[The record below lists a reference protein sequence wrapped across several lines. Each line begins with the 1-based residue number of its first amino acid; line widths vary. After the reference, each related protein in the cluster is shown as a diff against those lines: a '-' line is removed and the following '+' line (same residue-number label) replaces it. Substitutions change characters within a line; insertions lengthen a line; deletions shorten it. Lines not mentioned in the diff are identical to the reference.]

1 MSSYITED
9 AQGRRFDLFGP
20 TGTTPIGK
28 TEGAPVTRDPRAK
41 GPDEVVNDPASGLA
55 KQLSWGFSTALFSLP
70 DLAVKGIGKALGM
83 DDKNV
88 MTLGKLF
95 TRASGQT
102 ETAPRNEQERYARA
116 VGEGIGGGLFPT
128 GVLSFIARSKLYSP
142 IAKTIQGE
150 RMPSPAGTSAFKQIA
165 YDTLDFIKKN
175 PKQAF
180 AMDAAF
186 GAAHETL
193 RQAVEENMSDDDPE
207 RKAFFK
213 DFMPTAA
220 LIGVPLAIS
229 TLSPTAMA
237 YRFGKKKMGDLDAS
251 LGDLEKDALKD
262 LDSIIPFAPKIFAAR
277 ASQKLRENLG
287 ASADAP
293 EGQAA
298 SAMLKQILS
307 DHPILEAAGYKA
319 NIAETFMDPVLSDRV
334 KQVIRALPAD
344 SPAQQLLK
352 NQLRTNDAAL
362 ASMFDSL
369 TPQAN
374 MELQTAL
381 SQVQQQ
387 RQQLF
392 DSLAANRTDVT
403 QDELTRLSMFY
414 GPLNPDKLN
423 GELRGMLQAQME
435 LDVNMRKNIMR
446 RLGLGQGTDKD
457 GLPVPVRDNEGQS
470 LLPASDVEQ
479 PAVDLLTYYDTLLK
493 GRTTM
498 STEMRKFITSSEP
511 LNTLRKNVNAK
522 IDARDAIEAKLIDN
536 LLTQKFDEQLADT
549 KLGQRILKGREEG
562 DTSRLQIA
570 DEAFLV
576 ELRKMADLAVKL
588 QKEGAVFTPAEKKTL
603 ETTANTILK
612 TDPKTGEIKIPIPD
626 ANPRAVKEFITIN
639 TKTIAQDAK
648 RQTASVTA
656 VDMNIPEGID
666 YLEAA
671 ARFRN
676 QALDKHNSVLAGSRA
691 TRVIDADQYLK
702 LGNKVFDDFE
712 NMILN
717 NVPRLKQQ
725 RAAMK
730 IVLDDYRSVYEQR
743 LPLLLG
749 RKSNEGGTTRYSVP
763 NEQVLS
769 AAFRSA
775 DDVRN
780 LSAMIGNNPI
790 GLNLLEKGTLNWL
803 QSKDIFDKG
812 KNSPTQGLILPKKIN
827 DVLQKN
833 QNIISVLPKQV
844 QDTLRNEADTAIS
857 VSRRLGEIKQQEDIA
872 KDVEFENFL
881 TKVLRPGTDNEIILT
896 QAITNPIEMTK
907 LVNVLKG
914 DPDKLASLRK
924 AVFVL
929 LREGS
934 LAGGASLNKIIET
947 TEKSLNVLFDKEHLK
962 HLNALADIQAR
973 NITLSNVTGIVP
985 RFESSSQI
993 FQRMLGVSL
1002 PGLMTYGRD
1011 VGGGRISPQGAA
1023 FSLGVRLLSSMEE
1036 ELQNK
1041 MLLRAVVDPDVAK
1054 ALAEPKSAQQARL
1067 LLREMQSL
1075 GYLSR
1080 ALMADIGVTS
1090 SQLALGDKESP
1101 IEGMID
1107 LSPVVRQPSASA
1119 ASSRPETAVP
1129 RSEASAPRPET
1140 AAALLKK
1147 MPPAPQ
1153 TRGMPNMRI
1162 GPPPAAPAGPAAS
1175 SLLYPTLFP
1184 DDPISK
1190 MLLQRQQ
1197 QVAPPQQQ

>member
-1 MSSYITED
+1 MSSYIVQD
-9 AQGRRFDLFGP
+9 SKGQLIDLSNLSAGPVGRA
-20 TGTTPIGK
+20 
-28 TEGAPVTRDPRAK
+28 EGAPVARDPRAK
-41 GPDEVVNDPASGLA
+41 GPDQEVDDPVSGLIRNA
-55 KQLSWGFSTALFSLP
+55 SWGFSAGLFALP

-102 ETAPRNEQERYARA
+102 DAAPRNEQERYARA
-116 VGEGIGGGLFPT
+116 IGEGIGGGLFPT

-150 RMPSPAGTSAFKQIA
+150 RMPSPVGTSAFKQIA

-251 LGDLEKDALKD
+251 LGDLEKNALKD

-298 SAMLKQILS
+298 SAMLQQILS
-307 DHPILEAAGYKA
+307 DYPQLAAAGYKA
-319 NIAETFMDPVLSDRV
+319 NIAETFMDPALSDRI
-334 KQVIRALPAD
+334 KKVIQALPAD
-344 SPAQQLLK
+344 SPAQQILK

-362 ASMFDSL
+362 ASTFDSL

-381 SQVQQQ
+381 SQVQKE

-423 GELRGMLQAQME
+423 GELRGMLQAQIE
-435 LDVNMRKNIMR
+435 LDVGMRKNIFR
-446 RLGLGQGTDKD
+446 RMGLSQGTDKD
-457 GLPVPVRDNEGQS
+457 GLPLPVRDEKGQS
-470 LLPASDVEQ
+470 LLPASNVEQ
-479 PAVDLLTYYDTLLK
+479 PAVDLLSYYDTLLK

-498 STEMRKFITSSEP
+498 ATEMRKFITSSEP
-511 LNTLRKNVNAK
+511 LNTLRKNVTAK
-522 IDARDAIEAKLIDN
+522 IKARDALEAKMNEDILVERYMEALQGTNLAAKMKGPLAKDFAEQDN
-536 LLTQKFDEQLADT
+536 KTVQDVLKNLRL
-549 KLGQRILKGREEG
+549 ILKPNPTERELGDIKALGRSALYNPNTG
-562 DTSRLQIA
+562 DVRLSMGKDDI
-570 DEAFLV
+570 LT
-576 ELRKMADLAVKL
+576 MNVKSIS
-588 QKEGAVFTPAEKKTL
+588 E
-603 ETTANTILK
+603 
-612 TDPKTGEIKIPIPD
+612 
-626 ANPRAVKEFITIN
+626 
-639 TKTIAQDAK
+639 DAK
-648 RQTASVTA
+648 RIAEKTHA
-656 VDMNIPEGID
+656 VDMNIAEGID

-676 QALDKHNSVLAGSRA
+676 QALDKYNSVLAGSRA
-691 TRVIDADQYLK
+691 TRVVDADQYLK

-717 NVPRLKQQ
+717 NVPRLKKE
-725 RAAMK
+725 RDAMK
-730 IVLDDYRSVYEQR
+730 TVMDDYRIVYEQR
-743 LPLLLG
+743 LPLMIG
-749 RKSNEGGTTRYSVP
+749 KKVTEGGASRYATP

-780 LSAMIGNNPI
+780 LSAMIGNDPI

-803 QSKDIFDKG
+803 QSKKILDKD
-812 KNSPTQGLILPKKIN
+812 GLISPKKIN

-833 QNIISVLPKQV
+833 QNIISALPKQV
-844 QDTLRNEADTAIS
+844 QDTLRNEADTAVN
-857 VSRRLGEIKQQEDIA
+857 VSRRLGEIKKQEEIA
-872 KDVEFENFL
+872 QDVEFDDFL
-881 TKVLRPGTDNEIILT
+881 KKVLRPGTDNEIVLK
-896 QAITNPIEMTK
+896 QALSSPIEMSK
-907 LVNVLKG
+907 LVSAVKG
-914 DPDKLASLRK
+914 DPDKLAALRR
-924 AVFVL
+924 AVFDISK
-929 LREGS
+929 EGS
-934 LAGGASLNKIIET
+934 LTGGSLKKFMEVT
-947 TEKSLNVLFDKEHLK
+947 DKSLKVLFDEKHLK
-962 HLNALADIQAR
+962 DLAALADIQAR
-973 NITLSNVTGIVP
+973 NAALARVTGVAP
-985 RFESSSQI
+985 KFESTSQI
-993 FQRMLGVSL
+993 FQRMLGVSI

-1011 VGGGRISPQGAA
+1011 VASGRVSPQGAGI
-1023 FSLGVRLLSSMEE
+1023 SLSVRLFSSMEE

-1041 MLLRAVVDPDVAK
+1041 MMVRALTDPKVAS
-1054 ALAEPKSAQQARL
+1054 ALANAKTADQGKL
-1067 LLREMQSL
+1067 LLREIQST

-1090 SQLALGDKESP
+1090 SQLAMGDRESP
-1101 IEGMID
+1101 IESMAD
-1107 LSPVVRQPSASA
+1107 LAPGV
-1119 ASSRPETAVP
+1119 SRPAATTPRQEMGAPRQDTA
-1129 RSEASAPRPET
+1129 APRPET
-1140 AAALLKK
+1140 AAALLRK

-1153 TRGMPNMRI
+1153 TRGMPAVSTRL
-1162 GPPPAAPAGPAAS
+1162 PTTPPAAPAPS
-1175 SLLYPTLFP
+1175 SANMYQMLFP

-1190 MLLQRQQ
+1190 MMSQRQQ
-1197 QVAPPQQQ
+1197 PVAPPQ

>member
-1 MSSYITED
+1 MASYIIED
-9 AQGRRFDLFGP
+9 SQGRPFDLFGS
-20 TGTTPIGK
+20 TKASAGGA
-28 TEGAPVTRDPRAK
+28 EGAPVARDPRAK
-41 GPDEVVNDPASGLA
+41 APDEVVDDPVSGLI
-55 KQLSWGFSTALFSLP
+55 KQASWGLSAGLFALP

-102 ETAPRNEQERYARA
+102 EATPRNEQERYARA
-116 VGEGIGGGLFPT
+116 IGEGIGGGLFPT
-128 GVLSFIARSKLYSP
+128 GVLSFVARSKLYSP

-229 TLSPTAMA
+229 ALSPTAMA

-298 SAMLKQILS
+298 SAMLQQILS
-307 DHPILEAAGYKA
+307 DYPQLAAAGYKA
-319 NIAETFMDPVLSDRV
+319 NIAETLMDPALSDRI
-334 KQVIRALPAD
+334 KKVIQALPAD
-344 SPAQQLLK
+344 SPAQQILK

-362 ASMFDSL
+362 ASTFDSL

-423 GELRGMLQAQME
+423 GELRGMLQAQIE
-435 LDVNMRKNIMR
+435 LDVGMRKNIFR
-446 RLGLGQGTDKD
+446 RMGLGQGTDKD
-457 GLPVPVRDNEGQS
+457 GLPLPVRDGKGQS
-470 LLPASDVEQ
+470 LLTASNIEQ
-479 PAVDLLTYYDTLLK
+479 PAVDLLGYYDTLLK

-498 STEMRKFITSSEP
+498 ATEMRRFITGSEP
-511 LNTLRKNVNAK
+511 LNTLRKNVTEK
-522 IDARDAIEAKLIDN
+522 IKARDALEAKMNEDILVERYMEALQGTNLAAKMKGPLAKDFAEQDN
-536 LLTQKFDEQLADT
+536 KTVQDVLKNLRL
-549 KLGQRILKGREEG
+549 ILKPNPTERELGDIKALGRSALYNPNTG
-562 DTSRLQIA
+562 DVRLSMGKDDI
-570 DEAFLV
+570 LT
-576 ELRKMADLAVKL
+576 MNVKSIS
-588 QKEGAVFTPAEKKTL
+588 E
-603 ETTANTILK
+603 
-612 TDPKTGEIKIPIPD
+612 
-626 ANPRAVKEFITIN
+626 
-639 TKTIAQDAK
+639 DAK
-648 RQTASVTA
+648 RIAEKTHA
-656 VDMNIPEGID
+656 VDMNIAEGID

-676 QALDKHNSVLAGSRA
+676 QALDKYNSVLAGSRA
-691 TRVIDADQYLK
+691 TRVVDADQYLK
-702 LGNKVFDDFE
+702 LGNKVYDDFE
-712 NMILN
+712 KMILD
-717 NVPRLKQQ
+717 NVPRLKQERQ
-725 RAAMK
+725 AMK
-730 IVLDDYRSVYEQR
+730 IVLDDYRNLYEKR
-743 LPLLLG
+743 LPLLIG
-749 RKSNEGGTTRYSVP
+749 KRVTDGGTTRYATS
-763 NEQVLS
+763 NEQVLA

-775 DDVRN
+775 EDVRD
-780 LSAMIGNNPI
+780 LSAMIGNDPT

-803 QSKDIFDKG
+803 QNKDIFDKAP
-812 KNSPTQGLILPKKIN
+812 NSPTLGLILPKKIN
-827 DVLQKN
+827 AVLQKN
-833 QNIISVLPKQV
+833 QNIISALPKQV
-844 QDTLRNEADTAIS
+844 QDTLRNEADTAVN

-872 KDVEFENFL
+872 KDVEFDNFL
-881 TKVLRPGTDNEIILT
+881 KKVLRPGTDNEIILT
-896 QAITNPIEMTK
+896 QAITSPIEMTK

-934 LAGGASLNKIIET
+934 LGGGASLNKIIET

-962 HLNALADIQAR
+962 HLNALADVQAR

-1090 SQLALGDKESP
+1090 SQLALGDRESP

-1107 LSPVVRQPSASA
+1107 LSPVVRQPSTSA
-1119 ASSRPETAVP
+1119 ASSRPAATTPRQDTA
-1129 RSEASAPRPET
+1129 APRPET

-1153 TRGMPNMRI
+1153 TRGMPPAALSPRFA
-1162 GPPPAAPAGPAAS
+1162 PPPAPAPAAPGM
-1175 SLLYPTLFP
+1175 YQMLFP

-1190 MLLQRQQ
+1190 MLNQRQQ
-1197 QVAPPQQQ
+1197 PVAPPQ

>member
-1 MSSYITED
+1 MSSYIVQD
-9 AQGRRFDLFGP
+9 SKGQLIDLSNLSAGPVGRA
-20 TGTTPIGK
+20 
-28 TEGAPVTRDPRAK
+28 EGAPVARDPRAK
-41 GPDEVVNDPASGLA
+41 GPDQEVDDPVSGLIRNA
-55 KQLSWGFSTALFSLP
+55 SWGFSAGLFALP

-102 ETAPRNEQERYARA
+102 DAAPRNEQERYARA
-116 VGEGIGGGLFPT
+116 IGEGIGGGLFPT

-150 RMPSPAGTSAFKQIA
+150 RMPSPVGTSAFKQIA

-251 LGDLEKDALKD
+251 LGDLEKNALKD

-298 SAMLKQILS
+298 SAMLQQILS
-307 DHPILEAAGYKA
+307 DYPQLAAAGYKA
-319 NIAETFMDPVLSDRV
+319 NIAETFMDPALSDRI
-334 KQVIRALPAD
+334 KKVIQALPAD
-344 SPAQQLLK
+344 SPAQQILK

-362 ASMFDSL
+362 ASTFDSL

-381 SQVQQQ
+381 SQVQKE

-423 GELRGMLQAQME
+423 GELRGMLQAQIE
-435 LDVNMRKNIMR
+435 LDVGMRKNIFR
-446 RLGLGQGTDKD
+446 RMGLGQGTDKD
-457 GLPVPVRDNEGQS
+457 GLPLPVRDEKGQS
-470 LLPASDVEQ
+470 LLPASNVEQ
-479 PAVDLLTYYDTLLK
+479 PAVDLLSYYDTLLK

-498 STEMRKFITSSEP
+498 ATEMRKFITSSEP
-511 LNTLRKNVNAK
+511 LNTLRKNVTAK
-522 IDARDAIEAKLIDN
+522 IKARDALEAKMNEDILVERYMEALQGTNLAAKMKGPLAKDFAEQDN
-536 LLTQKFDEQLADT
+536 KTVQDVLKNLRL
-549 KLGQRILKGREEG
+549 ILKPNPTERELGDIKALGRSALYNPNTG
-562 DTSRLQIA
+562 DVRLSMGKDDI
-570 DEAFLV
+570 LT
-576 ELRKMADLAVKL
+576 MNVKSIS
-588 QKEGAVFTPAEKKTL
+588 E
-603 ETTANTILK
+603 
-612 TDPKTGEIKIPIPD
+612 
-626 ANPRAVKEFITIN
+626 
-639 TKTIAQDAK
+639 DAK
-648 RQTASVTA
+648 RIAEKTHA
-656 VDMNIPEGID
+656 VDMNIAEGID

-676 QALDKHNSVLAGSRA
+676 QALDKYNSVLAGSRA
-691 TRVIDADQYLK
+691 TRVVDADQYLK
-702 LGNKVFDDFE
+702 LGNKVYDDFE
-712 NMILN
+712 KMILD
-717 NVPRLKQQ
+717 NVPRLKQERQ
-725 RAAMK
+725 AMK
-730 IVLDDYRSVYEQR
+730 IVLDDYRNLYEKR
-743 LPLLLG
+743 LPLLIG
-749 RKSNEGGTTRYSVP
+749 KRVTDGGTTRYATS
-763 NEQVLS
+763 NEQVLA

-775 DDVRN
+775 EDVRD
-780 LSAMIGNNPI
+780 LSAMIGNDPT

-803 QSKDIFDKG
+803 QNKDIFDKAP
-812 KNSPTQGLILPKKIN
+812 NSPTLGLILPKKIN
-827 DVLQKN
+827 AVLQKN
-833 QNIISVLPKQV
+833 QNIISALPKQV
-844 QDTLRNEADTAIS
+844 QDTLRNEADTAVN

-872 KDVEFENFL
+872 KDVEFDNFL
-881 TKVLRPGTDNEIILT
+881 KKVLRPGTDNEIILT

-934 LAGGASLNKIIET
+934 LGGGASLNKIIET

-962 HLNALADIQAR
+962 HLNALADVQAR

-1090 SQLALGDKESP
+1090 SQLALGDRESP

-1129 RSEASAPRPET
+1129 RSETAAPRPET

-1175 SLLYPTLFP
+1175 SLMYPTLFP

>member
-1 MSSYITED
+1 MSSYIVQD
-9 AQGRRFDLFGP
+9 SKGQLIDLSNLSAGPVGRA
-20 TGTTPIGK
+20 
-28 TEGAPVTRDPRAK
+28 EGAPVARDPRAK
-41 GPDEVVNDPASGLA
+41 GPEEEVSDPVSGLA
-55 KQLSWGFSTALFSLP
+55 KQASWGFSTALFALP

-83 DDKNV
+83 DEKNV
-88 MTLGKLF
+88 MTLAKLF

-102 ETAPRNEQERYARA
+102 DAAPRNEQERYARA
-116 VGEGIGGGLFPT
+116 IGEGIGGGLFPT
-128 GVLSFIARSKLYSP
+128 GVLSFVARSKLYSP

-150 RMPSPAGTSAFKQIA
+150 RMPSPVGTSAFKQIA

-298 SAMLKQILS
+298 SAMLQQILN
-307 DHPILEAAGYKA
+307 DYPQLAAAGYKA
-319 NIAETFMDPVLSDRV
+319 NIAETFMDPALSDRV
-334 KQVIRALPAD
+334 KKVIQALPAD

-352 NQLRTNDAAL
+352 NQLRTNDGAL

-423 GELRGMLQAQME
+423 GELRGMLQAQIE
-435 LDVNMRKNIMR
+435 LDVGMRKNIFR
-446 RLGLGQGTDKD
+446 RMGLGQGTDKD
-457 GLPVPVRDNEGQS
+457 GLPLPVRDEKGQS
-470 LLPASDVEQ
+470 LLPASNVEQ
-479 PAVDLLTYYDTLLK
+479 PAVDLLSYYDTLLK

-522 IDARDAIEAKLIDN
+522 IDARDAIEAKLIDD

-626 ANPRAVKEFITIN
+626 PNPRAVKEFITIN

-648 RQTASVTA
+648 RQTASITA

-676 QALDKHNSVLAGSRA
+676 QALDKYNSVLAGSRA
-691 TRVIDADQYLK
+691 TRVVDADQYLK

-725 RAAMK
+725 RDVMK
-730 IVLDDYRSVYEQR
+730 IVMDDYRIVYEQR
-743 LPLLLG
+743 LPLMIG
-749 RKSNEGGTTRYSVP
+749 RKVTEGGASRYATP

-769 AAFRSA
+769 VAFRSA

-803 QSKDIFDKG
+803 QSKNIFDNA

-833 QNIISVLPKQV
+833 QNIVSALPKQV
-844 QDTLRNEADTAIS
+844 QDTLRNEADTAVN
-857 VSRRLGEIKQQEDIA
+857 VSRRLGEIKQQEVIA
-872 KDVEFENFL
+872 QDVEFDNFL
-881 TKVLRPGTDNEIILT
+881 TKVLRPGTDNEIILK
-896 QAITNPIEMTK
+896 QAVSSPIEMSK

-914 DPDKLASLRK
+914 DPDKLAALRR
-924 AVFVL
+924 AVFDITKEGAL
-929 LREGS
+929 TGGS
-934 LAGGASLNKIIET
+934 LKKFIEV

-962 HLNALADIQAR
+962 HLSALADIQAR
-973 NITLSNVTGIVP
+973 NAALINVTGTVP
-985 RFESSSQI
+985 RFESTSQI
-993 FQRMLGVSL
+993 FQRMLGVSI

-1011 VGGGRISPQGAA
+1011 VAGGRISPQGAVI
-1023 FSLGVRLLSSMEE
+1023 SLGVRLLSSMEE

-1041 MLLRAVVDPDVAK
+1041 MLLRAIADPKVAK
-1054 ALAEPKSAQQARL
+1054 ALAEPKSAEQAKL
-1067 LLREMQSL
+1067 LLREIQST

-1090 SQLALGDKESP
+1090 SQLAMGDRESP
-1101 IEGMID
+1101 IEGMAD
-1107 LSPVVRQPSASA
+1107 LSPVVRQPSTA
-1119 ASSRPETAVP
+1119 AAPS
-1129 RSEASAPRPET
+1129 RSETGTPGPET
-1140 AAALLKK
+1140 AAALLRK

-1153 TRGMPNMRI
+1153 TRGMPNMRV
-1162 GPPPAAPAGPAAS
+1162 GPPPAAPAGPAAP
-1175 SLLYPTLFP
+1175 SLMYPTLFP

>member
-41 GPDEVVNDPASGLA
+41 GPEEEVNDPVSGLV
-55 KQLSWGFSTALFSLP
+55 KQASWGFSTALFALP

-102 ETAPRNEQERYARA
+102 DAAPRNEQERYARA

-128 GVLSFIARSKLYSP
+128 GVLSFVARSKLYSP

-229 TLSPTAMA
+229 TLSPTAIA

-277 ASQKLRENLG
+277 AGQKLRENLG
-287 ASADAP
+287 ASADSP
-293 EGQAA
+293 EGQAS
-298 SAMLKQILS
+298 SAMLQQILS
-307 DHPILEAAGYKA
+307 DYPTLAAAGYKA
-319 NIAETFMDPVLSDRV
+319 NIAETFMDPALSDRV
-334 KQVIRALPAD
+334 KKVIQALPAD

-362 ASMFDSL
+362 ASTFDSL

-457 GLPVPVRDNEGQS
+457 GLPLPVRDEKGQS
-470 LLPASDVEQ
+470 IFPASNVEQ
-479 PAVDLLTYYDTLLK
+479 PAEELLGYYDTLLK

-498 STEMRKFITSSEP
+498 ATEMRKFITGSEP
-511 LNTLRKNVNAK
+511 LNTLRKNVRAK
-522 IDARDAIEAKLIDN
+522 TEAREKMEETSIDEILDNQINRQLMESKTGQQIEQLLKARTNPKLEPFQLTTIDN
-536 LLTQKFDEQLADT
+536 
-549 KLGQRILKGREEG
+549 
-562 DTSRLQIA
+562 QIA
-570 DEAFLV
+570 
-576 ELRKMADLAVKL
+576 
-588 QKEGAVFTPAEKKTL
+588 
-603 ETTANTILK
+603 LK
-612 TDPKTGEIKIPIPD
+612 TDILNDQRKFAKTVFDLQTGRLSKKEQKDFSSTQSNFARFTVQDPDTKQFKIRLFD
-626 ANPRAVKEFITIN
+626 LDESLTIN
-639 TKTIAQDAK
+639 PKSVLEDAK
-648 RQTASVTA
+648 RVAASNNV
-656 VDMNIPEGID
+656 VDMNVPEAID

-676 QALDKHNSVLAGSRA
+676 QALDKYNSVLAGSRQ
-691 TRVIDADQYLK
+691 TRVVDADQYLT
-702 LGNKVFDDFE
+702 LGNKVYDDFE
-712 NMILN
+712 KMILN
-717 NVPRLKQQ
+717 NVPRLKQE
-725 RAAMK
+725 RDAMK

-749 RKSNEGGTTRYSVP
+749 RKSNEGGTTRYSTP

-775 DDVRN
+775 EDVRN
-780 LSAMIGNNPI
+780 LSAMIGNDPI

-803 QSKDIFDKG
+803 QSKDIFDKAQ
-812 KNSPTQGLILPKKIN
+812 NSPTSGLILPKKISA
-827 DVLQKN
+827 VLQKN
-833 QNIISVLPKQV
+833 QNIISALPKQV

-929 LREGS
+929 LKEGS
-934 LAGGASLNKIIET
+934 LAGGASLSKVIET
-947 TEKSLNVLFDKEHLK
+947 TGKSLNVLFDKEHLK

-1119 ASSRPETAVP
+1119 APS
-1129 RSEASAPRPET
+1129 RSETSAPRPET
-1140 AAALLKK
+1140 AAVLLRK

-1175 SLLYPTLFP
+1175 SLMYPTLFP

-1197 QVAPPQQQ
+1197 QVAPPQ

>member
-1 MSSYITED
+1 MSSYIVQD
-9 AQGRRFDLFGP
+9 SKGQLIDLSNLSAGPVGRAA
-20 TGTTPIGK
+20 
-28 TEGAPVTRDPRAK
+28 GAPVIRDPRAK
-41 GPDEVVNDPASGLA
+41 GPEEEVSDPVSGLA
-55 KQLSWGFSTALFSLP
+55 KQASWGFSTALFALP

-83 DDKNV
+83 DEKNV
-88 MTLGKLF
+88 MTLAKLF

-102 ETAPRNEQERYARA
+102 DAAPRNEQERYARA
-116 VGEGIGGGLFPT
+116 IGEGIGGGLFPT
-128 GVLSFIARSKLYSP
+128 GVLSFVARSKLYSP

-150 RMPSPAGTSAFKQIA
+150 RMPSPVGTSAFKQIA

-298 SAMLKQILS
+298 SAMLQQILS
-307 DHPILEAAGYKA
+307 DYPQLAAAGYKA
-319 NIAETFMDPVLSDRV
+319 NIAETLMDPALSDRI
-334 KQVIRALPAD
+334 KKVIQALPAD
-344 SPAQQLLK
+344 SPAQQILK

-362 ASMFDSL
+362 ASTFDSL

-423 GELRGMLQAQME
+423 GELRGMLQAQIE
-435 LDVNMRKNIMR
+435 LDVGMRKNIFR
-446 RLGLGQGTDKD
+446 RMGLGQGTDKD
-457 GLPVPVRDNEGQS
+457 GLPLPVRDEKGQS
-470 LLPASDVEQ
+470 LLPASNVEQ
-479 PAVDLLTYYDTLLK
+479 PAVDLLSYYDTLLK

-498 STEMRKFITSSEP
+498 ATEMRKFITSSEP
-511 LNTLRKNVNAK
+511 LNTLRKNVTAK
-522 IDARDAIEAKLIDN
+522 IKARDALEAKMNEDILVERYMEALQGTNLAAKMKGPLAKDFAEQDN
-536 LLTQKFDEQLADT
+536 KTVQDVLKNLRL
-549 KLGQRILKGREEG
+549 ILKPNPTERELGDIKALGRSALYNPNTG
-562 DTSRLQIA
+562 DVRLSMGKDDI
-570 DEAFLV
+570 LT
-576 ELRKMADLAVKL
+576 MNVKSIS
-588 QKEGAVFTPAEKKTL
+588 E
-603 ETTANTILK
+603 
-612 TDPKTGEIKIPIPD
+612 
-626 ANPRAVKEFITIN
+626 
-639 TKTIAQDAK
+639 DAK
-648 RQTASVTA
+648 RIAEKTHA
-656 VDMNIPEGID
+656 VDMNIAEGID

-676 QALDKHNSVLAGSRA
+676 QALDKYNSVLAGSRA
-691 TRVIDADQYLK
+691 TRVVDADQYLK
-702 LGNKVFDDFE
+702 LGNKVYDDFE
-712 NMILN
+712 KMILD
-717 NVPRLKQQ
+717 NVPRLKQERQ
-725 RAAMK
+725 AMK
-730 IVLDDYRSVYEQR
+730 IVLDDYRNLYEKR
-743 LPLLLG
+743 LPLLIG
-749 RKSNEGGTTRYSVP
+749 KRVTDGGTTRYATS
-763 NEQVLS
+763 NEQVLA

-775 DDVRN
+775 EDVRD
-780 LSAMIGNNPI
+780 LSAMIGNDPT

-803 QSKDIFDKG
+803 QNKDIFDKAP
-812 KNSPTQGLILPKKIN
+812 NSPTLGLILPKKIN
-827 DVLQKN
+827 AVLQKN
-833 QNIISVLPKQV
+833 QNIISALPKQV
-844 QDTLRNEADTAIS
+844 QDTLRNEADTAVN

-872 KDVEFENFL
+872 KDVEFDNFL
-881 TKVLRPGTDNEIILT
+881 KKVLRPGTDNEIILT

-934 LAGGASLNKIIET
+934 LGGGASLNKIIET

-962 HLNALADIQAR
+962 HLNALADVQAR

-1090 SQLALGDKESP
+1090 SQLALGDRESP

-1107 LSPVVRQPSASA
+1107 LSPVVRQPSTSA
-1119 ASSRPETAVP
+1119 ASSRPAATTPRQDTA
-1129 RSEASAPRPET
+1129 APRPET

-1153 TRGMPNMRI
+1153 TRGMPAVSTRLPLT
-1162 GPPPAAPAGPAAS
+1162 PPPAPAPAAPGM
-1175 SLLYPTLFP
+1175 YQMLFP

-1190 MLLQRQQ
+1190 MLNQRQQ
-1197 QVAPPQQQ
+1197 PVAPPQ